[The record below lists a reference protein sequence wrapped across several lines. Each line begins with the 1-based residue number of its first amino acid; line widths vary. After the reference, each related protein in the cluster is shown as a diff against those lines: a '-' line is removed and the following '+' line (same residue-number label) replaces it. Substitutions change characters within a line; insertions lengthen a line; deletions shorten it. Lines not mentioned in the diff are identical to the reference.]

1 MTPFLETL
9 QYVCNFLNQNDLV
22 TLSQVCKEI
31 NETVIKPR
39 LYQRIRVTKNPI
51 IRTDTWFLDCGTAYV
66 SGYRSVIKTDDQND
80 LYLYDRIER
89 LLETSNLKYVKEL
102 YVEDKVFNDLESG
115 HSILIE
121 FIGKILS
128 YGTIEVI
135 DIRDIQL
142 WTKLEDKILGMNNLN
157 LKQIRLSN
165 MNKLC
170 QTLNLKHLKQL
181 ECAIEEPPW
190 NFADTN
196 LIESLNEKIE
206 ALILNSN
213 ELHFSSYR
221 LFHYLYNHGFKFNK
235 LKSLKMTY
243 VHSPLDFASDAND
256 IILQFLTERM
266 NLSQID
272 KLELTLTCNNPMEE
286 CYCMEDF
293 LQILCPHLTNLK
305 SLSLIQK
312 YGTENHGDSFKNE
325 SWDLTICK
333 FLSNLP
339 NVNKNLRHLL
349 ILHDPLW
356 NGTGVD
362 NVDGNYIRRRQI
374 FNSVLSQLRSLK
386 TLIVPRM
393 LQSVAPYEIIACD
406 FLWNGCTCSFCQM
419 NLPKFDEYLMNH
431 QYYDTESSQYKD
443 IIPSRFVGYIG
454 EELFKRNNPY
464 IRTSWTLDIRGLPP
478 LENYWNFHGHEKL
491 HHFNDYD
498 CKSNEMMY
506 ASLIKCVSHFFNGYM
521 YHIVQHLP
529 SLDMAILSGIYYKV
543 DERSKTEN
551 NKDKDRYEYK
561 PYVPNHETFFTT
573 IVDTSS
579 SQALKCPVD
588 FHSIYD

>member
-1 MTPFLETL
+1 MEAL
-9 QYVCNFLNQNDLV
+9 QHVCNFLNQNDLI
-22 TLSQVCKEI
+22 TLSQVSKEI

-51 IRTDTWFLDCGTAYV
+51 MRTSAWYLDCGTTYV
-66 SGYRSVIKTDDQND
+66 SGYRSMIKTDDQND
-80 LYLYDRIER
+80 LFLYDRIER
-89 LLETSNLKYVKEL
+89 LLETPNLKYVKEL
-102 YVEDKVFNDLESG
+102 YVENKVFSDVESG
-115 HSILIE
+115 HSILVE
-121 FIGKILS
+121 LLNKILS

-135 DIRDIQL
+135 DVRDIHL
-142 WTKLEDKILGMNNLN
+142 WTKLEDSILNMKDLN
-157 LKQIRLSN
+157 LKQIRLSD
-165 MNKLC
+165 MDKLYKIS
-170 QTLNLKHLKQL
+170 NLKNLKQL
-181 ECAIEEPPW
+181 ECNIEEPPW
-190 NFADTN
+190 NFADAN
-196 LIESLNEKIE
+196 LVESLNAKIE
-206 ALILNSN
+206 TLILNPKN
-213 ELHFSSYR
+213 AHFSSYR
-221 LFHYLYNHGFKFNK
+221 LFDYLYNHGFSFGK

-256 IILQFLTERM
+256 IMVQFLTERM
-266 NLSQID
+266 NISQID
-272 KLELTLTCNNPMEE
+272 RLELTLTCNHPIDG
-286 CYCMEDF
+286 CYCIEDF
-293 LQILCPHLTNLK
+293 LQILCPHLVNLK

-312 YGTENHGDSFKNE
+312 YETENHGDSLKNE

-339 NVNKNLRHLL
+339 NVSKNLKHLS

-356 NGTGVD
+356 NGTGID
-362 NVDGNYIRRRQI
+362 NVNGNYIRRRHI

-406 FLWNGCTCSFCQM
+406 FLWNGCTCSFCKV

-431 QYYDTESSQYKD
+431 QYYDTRSSQYKD

-464 IRTSWTLDIRGLPP
+464 IRTSWMLDIRGLPP
-478 LENYWNFHGHEKL
+478 LENYWNFHGYEKL

-498 CKSNEMMY
+498 CKTNEMMY
-506 ASLIKCVSHFFNGYM
+506 LSLIKCISHFFNGYM

-529 SLDMAILSGIYYKV
+529 NLNIAILSGIYYKI
-543 DERSKTEN
+543 DETSKTRN
-551 NKDKDRYEYK
+551 NQHKDKSEYK

-579 SQALKCPVD
+579 SQALKSPVD
-588 FHSIYD
+588 YYSIYD